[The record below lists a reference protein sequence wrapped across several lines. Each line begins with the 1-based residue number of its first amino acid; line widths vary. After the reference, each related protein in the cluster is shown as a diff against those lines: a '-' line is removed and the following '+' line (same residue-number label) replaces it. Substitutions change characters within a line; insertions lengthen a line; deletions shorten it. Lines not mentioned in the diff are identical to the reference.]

1 MSGLKDSSGIRVYYS
16 TNLREHDAGVL
27 QVGDGSL
34 RLAGSQIDS
43 GLSSWSFDCPAS
55 CFESNW
61 PDQDYHI
68 LSVQLHMHQVGT
80 AMSMK
85 QFRDGEEIKDVTTE
99 FYDFRFQDVNEA
111 SETDGMIIR
120 HGDSFRTEVSE
131 QIWARNTA
139 DM

>member
-1 MSGLKDSSGIRVYYS
+1 
-16 TNLREHDAGVL
+16 
-27 QVGDGSL
+27 
-34 RLAGSQIDS
+34 
-43 GLSSWSFDCPAS
+43 
-55 CFESNW
+55 
-61 PDQDYHI
+61 
-68 LSVQLHMHQVGT
+68 MHQVGT